1 MKINGLVLMLISAF
15 IMFSQS
21 LAAET
26 LRLSSP
32 VPEGHIFYKVLT
44 KFSEDLRS
52 RSNGDLDVQIF
63 PSGELG
69 GDSENAIML
78 ETGIIQFSVIP
89 VAFIANQEE
98 SLNAW
103 FLPGLFNNVEEAAKA
118 AQLPAAKKML
128 LGLESQ
134 GMVGVGYVFAGMRS
148 LLSVDPIEN
157 IGDVKGKTLAA
168 FPIPMFT
175 EWWLTFGAVPTAVAM
190 PEIPAALAANI
201 IDVIDLDL
209 DLIMALKLYE
219 QANYLAVTNHMGF
232 PAIMVASKVWWDGLS
247 IKDRNLI
254 QDVFSEAK
262 DWGVKEQ
269 LMADERNLGILKN
282 LGVSITQIDQV
293 EYADNASEII
303 EKYVSKNSRIGDFY
317 EQAKAQK

>member
-1 MKINGLVLMLISAF
+1 MKVNGFLCFYITAF
-15 IMFSQS
+15 LLFSQP
-21 LAAET
+21 LFADA

-32 VPEGHIFYKVLT
+32 VPEEHIFYKVLT

-69 GDSENAIML
+69 RDSENAIML

-103 FLPGLFNNVEEAAKA
+103 FLPGLFNNVEEASKA
-118 AQLPAAKKML
+118 TQLPAAKKML
-128 LGLESQ
+128 LGLENK
-134 GMVGVGYVFAGMRS
+134 GMIGVGYVFAGMRS
-148 LLSVDPIEN
+148 LLSVESIEN
-157 IGDVKGKTLAA
+157 IHDIQGKTVAA

-175 EWWLTFGAVPTAVAM
+175 EWWSSFGAMPTGVAM

-209 DLIMALKLYE
+209 DLIMALKLHE
-219 QANYLAVTNHMGF
+219 QAKHLAITNHMGF
-232 PAIMVASKVWWDGLS
+232 PAIMVASKVWWEGLS
-247 IKDRNLI
+247 INDRNLI
-254 QDVFSEAK
+254 QDVFSDAK

-293 EYADNASEII
+293 EYADNSSEII
-303 EKYVSKNSRIGDFY
+303 KRYVNKNPIINEFY
-317 EQAKAQK
+317 EQAKALK